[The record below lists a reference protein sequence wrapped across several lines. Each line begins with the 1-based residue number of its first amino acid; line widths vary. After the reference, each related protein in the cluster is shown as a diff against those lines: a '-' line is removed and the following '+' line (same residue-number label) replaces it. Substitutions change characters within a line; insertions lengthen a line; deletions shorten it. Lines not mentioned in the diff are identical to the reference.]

1 MKILIADDDTVS
13 RLVLAFSL
21 KKLGYEVVAA
31 ENGLKALEAFLKDDF
46 SVVILDWL
54 MPGMDG
60 PAVCREVRKLPR
72 ENYTYIVLLTSL
84 YGKSNYLVAMDA
96 GADDFMNKPFDSDQ
110 LKGRIQVAERI
121 IGLQRRVA
129 EGARELREKNE
140 QMEEDLK
147 MARELQMALLPQ
159 QFPTIP
165 RGVLAAESA
174 ISFSS
179 FYYPMGAV
187 SGDFFTVNRLSDTT
201 VAVFIAD
208 VMGHGIRAA
217 LITAMISALVEKFSA
232 AAANPA
238 AMLTKMNR
246 SLFTILKHV
255 ESALFVTGFYLVVD
269 TARSRILFANAAHPE
284 PLLLHRLRGQLES
297 ISAKGNGGPPLGL
310 LDDAQYQ
317 NCECPVAEND
327 FIMLFTDGL
336 FEVAAPGDDIYSRE
350 RLMAAVR
357 KRVSLPSAG
366 MLTELLGEIRQF
378 SKGIEFSDD
387 VCLVTMDIKRLSE
400 AVIAPAVS
408 RTDPSPVLM
417 PRRQKSGAIAAVQS
431 PPGPP
436 VGHGEV

>member
-1 MKILIADDDTVS
+1 LKILIADDDDVS
-13 RLVLAFSL
+13 RIILASAL
-21 KKLGYEVVAA
+21 QKLGCEVVAA
-31 ENGLKALEAFLKDDF
+31 ENGLKALEAFRTDDF
-46 SVVILDWL
+46 SVLISDWL

-60 PAVCREVRKLPR
+60 PALCREVRKVPR

-84 YGKSNYLVAMDA
+84 DGKANYLVAMDA
-96 GADDFMNKPFDSDQ
+96 GADDFMTKPFDSEQ

-147 MARELQMALLPQ
+147 MAGELQMSLLPQ
-159 QFPTIP
+159 EFPTMP
-165 RGVLAAESA
+165 CGVLPAESA

-217 LITAMISALVEKFSA
+217 LITAMVSVLVEKFSA

-246 SLFTILKHV
+246 SLLTILKHV
-255 ESALFVTGFYLVVD
+255 EGALFVTGFYLVVD
-269 TARSRILFANAAHPE
+269 TARSRILFANAAHPD
-284 PLLLHRLRGQLES
+284 PLLLHRLRGNLES

-310 LDDAQYQ
+310 LNDAQYQ
-317 NCECPVAEND
+317 NCECPLAEDD

-357 KRVSLPSAG
+357 KRVSLPSAR

-400 AVIAPAVS
+400 AVVAPA
-408 RTDPSPVLM
+408 L
-417 PRRQKSGAIAAVQS
+417 KSI
-431 PPGPP
+431 
-436 VGHGEV
+436 

>member
-1 MKILIADDDTVS
+1 MAPGLPKRLKAPGQTELRSSQEKGTLLKILIADDDDLS
-13 RLVLAFSL
+13 RLVLAAAL

-31 ENGLKALEAFLKDDF
+31 ENGLKALEAFRKDDF
-46 SVVILDWL
+46 SVLISDWM

-60 PAVCREVRKLPR
+60 PALCREVRKVPR

-84 YGKSNYLVAMDA
+84 DGKSNYLVAMDA
-96 GADDFMNKPFDSDQ
+96 GADDFMTKPFDSDQ
-110 LKGRIQVAERI
+110 LRGRIQVAERI

-140 QMEEDLK
+140 QMEKDLK

-159 QFPTIP
+159 LFPTMP
-165 RGVLAAESA
+165 HGVLPAESD

-179 FYYPMGAV
+179 FYYPMGEV
-187 SGDFFTVNRLSDTT
+187 SGDFFTINRLSDTT

-217 LITAMISALVEKFSA
+217 LITAMVSALVEKFSA
-232 AAANPA
+232 VAADPA

-246 SLFTILKHV
+246 SLVTILKHV

-269 TARSRILFANAAHPE
+269 TARSRILFANAAHPD
-284 PLLLHRLRGQLES
+284 PLLLHRLRGTLES
-297 ISAKGNGGPPLGL
+297 LSANGNGGPPLGL

-317 NCECPVAEND
+317 NCECSMAEDD

-357 KRVSLPSAG
+357 KRISLPSAV
-366 MLTELLGEIRQF
+366 MLAELLGEIRHF

-387 VCLVTMDIKRLSE
+387 VCLVTIDINRLSD
-400 AVIAPAVS
+400 AVVDTAVTS
-408 RTDPSPVLM
+408 
-417 PRRQKSGAIAAVQS
+417 I
-431 PPGPP
+431 
-436 VGHGEV
+436 

>member
-1 MKILIADDDTVS
+1 
-13 RLVLAFSL
+13 
-21 KKLGYEVVAA
+21 
-31 ENGLKALEAFLKDDF
+31 
-46 SVVILDWL
+46 
-54 MPGMDG
+54 MDG
-60 PAVCREVRKLPR
+60 PALCREVRKVPR

-84 YGKSNYLVAMDA
+84 DGKSNYLVAMDA
-96 GADDFMNKPFDSDQ
+96 GADDFMTKPFDSEQ

-147 MARELQMALLPQ
+147 MAGELQMALLPQ
-159 QFPTIP
+159 QFPSLP
-165 RGVLAAESA
+165 RGVLPAESA

-187 SGDFFTVNRLSDTT
+187 SGDFFTVNRLSDTS

-217 LITAMISALVEKFSA
+217 LITAMVRALVEKFSA

-246 SLFTILKHV
+246 SLLTILKHV

-284 PLLLHRLRGQLES
+284 PLLLHRPRGDLES
-297 ISAKGNGGPPLGL
+297 ISAKGSGGPPLGL
-310 LDDAQYQ
+310 LNDAQYQ
-317 NCECPVAEND
+317 NCECPMAEDD

-336 FEVAAPGDDIYSRE
+336 FEVSAPGDDVYSRE

-357 KRVSLPSAG
+357 KRVSLPSAI
-366 MLTELLGEIRQF
+366 MLAELLGEIRHF

-387 VCLVTMDIKRLSE
+387 VCLVAMDIKRLSD
-400 AVIAPAVS
+400 AGIAPAV
-408 RTDPSPVLM
+408 
-417 PRRQKSGAIAAVQS
+417 KSI
-431 PPGPP
+431 
-436 VGHGEV
+436 

>member
-1 MKILIADDDTVS
+1 MKILIADDDNVS
-13 RLVLAFSL
+13 RLFLASAL
-21 KKLGYEVVAA
+21 KKLGYEVVAT
-31 ENGLKALEAFLKDDF
+31 ENGLKALEAFRKDDF
-46 SVVILDWL
+46 SVLISDWL

-60 PAVCREVRKLPR
+60 PALCREVRKVPR

-84 YGKSNYLVAMDA
+84 DGKSNYLVAMDA
-96 GADDFMNKPFDSDQ
+96 GADDFMTKPFDSDQ

-121 IGLQRRVA
+121 IGLQLRVA

-140 QMEEDLK
+140 QMEKDLK

-159 QFPTIP
+159 LFPTLP
-165 RGVLAAESA
+165 RGVLPAESA

-179 FYYPMGAV
+179 FYYPMGEV

-217 LITAMISALVEKFSA
+217 LITAMVRALVEKFSG

-284 PLLLHRLRGQLES
+284 PLLLRRLQGNLES

-317 NCECPVAEND
+317 NCECPMAEDD

-357 KRVSLPSAG
+357 KRISLPSAV
-366 MLTELLGEIRQF
+366 MLAELLGEIRQF

-387 VCLVTMDIKRLSE
+387 VCLVTIDIKRLSN
-400 AVIAPAVS
+400 AVTAPAV
-408 RTDPSPVLM
+408 
-417 PRRQKSGAIAAVQS
+417 KSI
-431 PPGPP
+431 
-436 VGHGEV
+436 

>member
-1 MKILIADDDTVS
+1 MKILIADDDNVS
-13 RLVLAFSL
+13 RLLLASSL

-31 ENGLKALEAFLKDDF
+31 ENGLKALEAFRKDDF
-46 SVVILDWL
+46 SVLILDWL
-54 MPGMDG
+54 MPGIDG
-60 PAVCREVRKLPR
+60 PALCREVRKLPR

-159 QFPTIP
+159 QFPSMP
-165 RGVLAAESA
+165 RGVLPKESA

-179 FYYPMGAV
+179 FYYPMAAV

-217 LITAMISALVEKFSA
+217 LITAMMRALVDKFSA

-246 SLFTILKHV
+246 SLRTILKHA
-255 ESALFVTGFYLVVD
+255 ENALFATGFYLVAD

-284 PLLLHRLRGQLES
+284 PLLLHRLRGDLES
-297 ISAKGNGGPPLGL
+297 ISAKGSGGPPLGL
-310 LDDAQYQ
+310 LDDSQYQ
-317 NCECPVAEND
+317 NCECPMAVDD

-336 FEVAAPGDDIYSRE
+336 FEVAAPDDDIYSRE

-357 KRVSLPSAG
+357 TRVSLPSAI
-366 MLTELLGEIRQF
+366 MLAELFGEIRHF
-378 SKGIEFSDD
+378 SKGVQFSDD
-387 VCLVTMDIKRLSE
+387 VCLVAMDIKRLSD
-400 AVIAPAVS
+400 AGVAPAVQN
-408 RTDPSPVLM
+408 RTDPCPIGGLPDS
-417 PRRQKSGAIAAVQS
+417 
-431 PPGPP
+431 
-436 VGHGEV
+436 

>member
-1 MKILIADDDTVS
+1 MKILVADDDEIS
-13 RLVLAFSL
+13 RLILASAL

-31 ENGLKALEAFLKDDF
+31 ENGLKALEAFRKDEF
-46 SVVILDWL
+46 SVLISDWL

-60 PAVCREVRKLPR
+60 LALCREVRKVPR
-72 ENYTYIVLLTSL
+72 ENYTYIVLLTAL
-84 YGKSNYLVAMDA
+84 DGRSNYLVAMDA
-96 GADDFMNKPFDSDQ
+96 GADDFMTKPFDSDQ

-140 QMEEDLK
+140 QMEKDLR

-159 QFPTIP
+159 LFPIIP
-165 RGVLAAESA
+165 GGVLPAESA

-179 FYYPMGAV
+179 FYYPMGEV
-187 SGDFFTVNRLSDTT
+187 SGDFFTVNRLSDAT

-217 LITAMISALVEKFSA
+217 LITAMVSALVEKFNA
-232 AAANPA
+232 EAANPA

-246 SLFTILKHV
+246 SLVTILKHV
-255 ESALFVTGFYLVVD
+255 ESSLFVTAFYLVVD

-284 PLLLHRLRGQLES
+284 PLLLHRLRGDLES
-297 ISAKGNGGPPLGL
+297 ISSKGNGGPPLGL
-310 LDDAQYQ
+310 FDDALYQ
-317 NCECPVAEND
+317 NCECPIAEDD

-357 KRVSLPSAG
+357 KRLSLPPAI
-366 MLTELLGEIRQF
+366 MLDELFTEIRQF

-387 VCLVTMDIKRLSE
+387 VCLVTIDIKRLSD
-400 AVIAPAVS
+400 AVIAPAVK
-408 RTDPSPVLM
+408 L
-417 PRRQKSGAIAAVQS
+417 I
-431 PPGPP
+431 
-436 VGHGEV
+436 